1 MNTTPEPNL
10 KHRETVFSRPATSSQ
25 NRRRF
30 PSRLRQRKF
39 RDCIGHKSPAAIP
52 AWSTVFSLR
61 KEPEFV
67 HLGLRTPKGLFRQIK
82 QSMASD
88 GRIASQF
95 ACRAELSPKVAFAKL
110 RTVSITERK

>member
-52 AWSTVFSLR
+52 AWSKVLSR
-61 KEPEFV
+61 EESEFV
-67 HLGLRTPKGLFRQIK
+67 HLGLRTKRSFKQIK
-82 QSMASD
+82 QSMAAD

-95 ACRAELSPKVAFAKL
+95 ACRAEFSPKVAFAKL